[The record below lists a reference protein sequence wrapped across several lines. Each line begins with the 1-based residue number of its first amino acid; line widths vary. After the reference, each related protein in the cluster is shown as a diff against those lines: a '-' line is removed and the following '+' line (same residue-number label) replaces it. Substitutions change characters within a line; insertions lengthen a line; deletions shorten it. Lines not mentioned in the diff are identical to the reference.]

1 MLKMSI
7 VIIKKE
13 KKKHTENNRKNNT
26 LQLEVLN
33 ARCTTRSV
41 FVSTPAGGTHTPAMS
56 VLQKRKKKAVVL
68 GLTVSYQLF
77 ILTI

>member
-13 KKKHTENNRKNNT
+13 KKNTENRKNNT